1 MGLLKERDFIIWL
14 LLYLIYI
21 TTERVD
27 WLIITLSYGIHVVF
41 MGSIDVYRYISE
53 WRRSKK
59 RKSMS
64 Q

>member
-27 WLIITLSYGIHVVF
+27 WLIITLSYGILVVF